1 MPGGRVWGRGG
12 AWGRERRLPLGPQLG
27 AAGGSG
33 LWGRRQAHLPPP
45 RSGRAEKAPFTRALL
60 VRTKAAFK
68 PLPRSHTCQ
77 PPGSPHTCAGPRLR
91 ARTPGRGP
99 SGQDGAARRPPCADP
114 LPQQVLPASSHP
126 PKGRSPR
133 DKHRRSGFL
142 SVNLPGDGHA
152 WLRDRATS
160 SGGTAPSSAVSHT
173 RPNGS
178 CRNQAAGGAPGRG
191 RGAGPGAPRA
201 LGHRPRGWR
210 DRCGRGRGRSPLCR
224 RRPPLEPCEPS
235 PTQDART
242 GLHTER
248 PPGPAFLHVF
258 CWQLPCVHTQT
269 LITA

>member
-1 MPGGRVWGRGG
+1 MEVTGGCDPVPRCGAWGLFTGSFSLQGRGHRAREVGPGAGRRGLVQEGGVIGPGRWGLEQGGGVWGRVIMPGGRVWGRGG

-114 LPQQVLPASSHP
+114 LPQQVLPASPHPRQPSLPPP
-126 PKGRSPR
+126 PKGPVSEG
-133 DKHRRSGFL
+133 K
-142 SVNLPGDGHA
+142 
-152 WLRDRATS
+152 
-160 SGGTAPSSAVSHT
+160 APSLWFSF
-173 RPNGS
+173 RK
-178 CRNQAAGGAPGRG
+178 
-191 RGAGPGAPRA
+191 
-201 LGHRPRGWR
+201 
-210 DRCGRGRGRSPLCR
+210 
-224 RRPPLEPCEPS
+224 PS
-235 PTQDART
+235 R
-242 GLHTER
+242 
-248 PPGPAFLHVF
+248 
-258 CWQLPCVHTQT
+258 
-269 LITA
+269 